1 MNLKFNYAI
10 VSILLTIDERKMT
23 MNKEDHQFFKQ
34 NGYLPLGNILTQ
46 AELAYFTQ
54 AFDRDHTQF
63 ADHWH
68 RVGHHQTVNGD
79 VLVTSPDFDQVIR
92 HPKVM
97 APLQNLMSG
106 PICFS
111 EISLRHMS
119 AYDGELHRSWHRDR
133 GHWFSHPLRT
143 DYLQLMVYLT
153 DVDEI
158 THCFSISPESA
169 AEEILDR
176 GSQLQRGGMV
186 DLYGSAG
193 TCVLFNVAVL
203 HTATTRPTTAARKSI
218 QVYYGHT
225 NRPHLSEITYIP
237 YAFGEI
243 TWSQKHEIFTV
254 SLTGKQRSI
263 SKRPKIGQSY
273 R

>member
-1 MNLKFNYAI
+1 
-10 VSILLTIDERKMT
+10 
-23 MNKEDHQFFKQ
+23 
-34 NGYLPLGNILTQ
+34 
-46 AELAYFTQ
+46 
-54 AFDRDHTQF
+54 
-63 ADHWH
+63 
-68 RVGHHQTVNGD
+68 
-79 VLVTSPDFDQVIR
+79 
-92 HPKVM
+92 
-97 APLQNLMSG
+97 
-106 PICFS
+106 
-111 EISLRHMS
+111 
-119 AYDGELHRSWHRDR
+119 
-133 GHWFSHPLRT
+133 
-143 DYLQLMVYLT
+143 MVYLT

-263 SKRPKIGQSY
+263 GKRPKIGQSY